1 MLSSS
6 FRLWKRVRVWKW
18 TMARAATAMATVT
31 KKTIAWKRVMVRAAG
46 VIATATRVAGDDN
59 GNEVDDDK
67 DRQ

>member
-1 MLSSS
+1 
-6 FRLWKRVRVWKW
+6 
-18 TMARAATAMATVT
+18 MARAATAMATVT